1 MHVILLNNEHK
12 GGGDEQ
18 GRPPPFVF
26 KEAVQPAQHARY
38 LSAGLFSDS

>member
-1 MHVILLNNEHK
+1 MHGILLNNEHK
-12 GGGDEQ
+12 GGGTSKAV
-18 GRPPPFVF
+18 PPPFVF